1 MMIRRTSNPTR
12 RMAREPSAQADK
24 PEESAASNPSL
35 SKHAQLVALL
45 TRPGGATL
53 DDLIAATGWLSH
65 TTRAALTGLRKKGH
79 VIARD
84 KVDGVSRYTITSPTP
99 ATTPRRGTAK
109 KGGR

>member
-12 RMAREPSAQADK
+12 RMAREPATHADK
-24 PEESAASNPSL
+24 REPSTAPTPPL
-35 SKHAQLVALL
+35 SKHAQLLVLL

-84 KVDGVSRYTITSPTP
+84 KVDGVSRYTITSATP
-99 ATTPRRGTAK
+99 AAAPRRAAAK